1 MLAKFNIIVY
11 TSSQSEISIFVRV
24 LNIRTVVA
32 DRCHQLSKLMRM
44 FQLVNKFKMIGML
57 CYISTENYNT
67 RENVVTITIGEPS

>member
-32 DRCHQLSKLMRM
+32 DRCHQLTGK
-44 FQLVNKFKMIGML
+44 V
-57 CYISTENYNT
+57 C
-67 RENVVTITIGEPS
+67 TIQ